1 MALIDKAS
9 LLMVPSTYEA
19 GTLYNVLPSGNRA
32 PDETGSNSGYD
43 QTRADFTFDRGT
55 NAAATRVNTD
65 GLIEKYRENKLLQSN
80 QFNTTWV
87 TSSSSVTSGQSGYDD
102 SSNAWL
108 FNSSGGYI
116 YQSGLGSVSGVHTL
130 SVYVKAGT
138 AQGFRIRVD
147 QATDANY
154 IIDLSDSSLISESGN
169 ITYKST
175 SVGTGWYRIE
185 MAFVANTITNIQFRV
200 TDLAGATA
208 SGTAYIMNA
217 QLESGLVS
225 TDYLDSGATT
235 AKAGVLVDLPRINY
249 DANGENGALLL
260 EPSRQQLFQYSEY
273 FGDWLSNRL
282 DATANDATSPEGL
295 QNAYKVAQQSGFTT
309 APNVNK
315 GGISAGT
322 YSISIFAKKG
332 TWSYLAISFQ
342 GVSYFDLDSGTK
354 GTINSNHT
362 ATIEDY
368 GSGWY
373 KCTIVRTTT
382 TTQTPAFYF
391 AENDNTLTTSDTQG
405 YMYIY
410 GAQLEAGSYATS
422 YIPNHGASGGVTRAA
437 DSCSVTGV
445 SDILNDSEGT
455 FFVEIQAQSDDSASK
470 VLTIGD
476 GTSANRVQIF
486 YQAGTKITTNVISG
500 SVSQVSGFTT
510 TYDQT
515 QNAKVVIRYA
525 NNNAKFYLNGSEI
538 ASDTS
543 VTTPTGL
550 DRIVFNNGTGA
561 SLFSGFMKQLIYF
574 DTALTDAECISLTS

>member
-55 NAAATRVNTD
+55 NAAATRVNAD
-65 GLIEKYRENKLLQSN
+65 GLIEKYRENLLVQSN
-80 QFNTTWV
+80 QFDTTWTAANV
-87 TSSSSVTSGQSGYDD
+87 TITSGQSGYDD

-260 EPSRQQLFQYSEY
+260 EPSRSNSVPYSEGGFAY
-273 FGDWLSNRL
+273 QTSTSGTGVTPVITEN
-282 DATANDATSPEGL
+282 AATSPEGV
-295 QNAYKVAQQSGFTT
+295 QNAFRVDLNRGAGNTSSDWSWIYQNNVTYYNGDNRVSVYLKAATSSDIGKEVFVRVASDGQ
-309 APNVNK
+309 AV
-315 GGISAGT
+315 
-322 YSISIFAKKG
+322 
-332 TWSYLAISFQ
+332 
-342 GVSYFDLDSGTK
+342 
-354 GTINSNHT
+354 
-362 ATIEDY
+362 
-368 GSGWY
+368 
-373 KCTIVRTTT
+373 
-382 TTQTPAFYF
+382 
-391 AENDNTLTTSDTQG
+391 TLTEDWKRHDFNRPTTGVTSDAGLYTRG
-405 YMYIY
+405 GSSADNEVSCFVY
-410 GAQLEAGSYATS
+410 GFQVEQNASYPTS
-422 YIPNHGASGGVTRAA
+422 YIPNHGTSGGVTRAA

-445 SDILNDSEGT
+445 SDVIGQTEGT
-455 FFVEIQAQSDDSASK
+455 LFVEFTIDADNTDGYNRIFALSDNTSNNRIVLFAQNTEKLRAYVSNGGVQQANIISSQS
-470 VLTIGD
+470 VLGSHKAAFAYKANDFALYMDGAQIGTD
-476 GTSANRVQIF
+476 N
-486 YQAGTKITTNVISG
+486 SG
-500 SVSQVSGFTT
+500 SVPACPNVYLGTEE
-510 TYDQT
+510 
-515 QNAKVVIRYA
+515 NAGAGDELGGSIKKATLFNERLS
-525 NNNAKFYLNGSEI
+525 NAEL
-538 ASDTS
+538 A
-543 VTTPTGL
+543 
-550 DRIVFNNGTGA
+550 
-561 SLFSGFMKQLIYF
+561 
-574 DTALTDAECISLTS
+574 ALTA